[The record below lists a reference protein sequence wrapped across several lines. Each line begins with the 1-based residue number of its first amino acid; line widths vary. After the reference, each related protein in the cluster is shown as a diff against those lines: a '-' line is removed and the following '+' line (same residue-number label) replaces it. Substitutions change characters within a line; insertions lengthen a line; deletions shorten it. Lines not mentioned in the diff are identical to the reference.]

1 VEALAGLAQGLAIA
15 FEPANLVYC
24 MIGVFV
30 GTAVGVLP
38 GLVSTAE
45 QNQASV
51 AEQNQATDGMAA
63 SALPAP
69 RSGGRQG

>member
-1 VEALAGLAQGLAIA
+1 MASNRRSTQSSIMSLIISPEMPPPEV
-15 FEPANLVYC
+15 
-24 MIGVFV
+24 
-30 GTAVGVLP
+30 
-38 GLVSTAE
+38 VSTAE

-69 RSGGRQG
+69 RSGGR